1 MVAYNISASRRPL
14 SPLIGRLATF
24 TWWGSLVGLAFFGVY
39 PTTNWLASLRN
50 EHYSLF
56 IASELSMSFVP
67 EFVWL
72 YLSMYA
78 LFLLPPFLLNPEE
91 LKRLAKELILATGI
105 AGLAFVVF
113 PARLGFARTLPEDEL
128 YRTIFEGLFA
138 VDHPFNLVPSLHVVY
153 TTAIGLAVV
162 SHVHFGIRVLLCC
175 WWGAIVSST
184 VLVHQHH
191 LLDVVTGVALAVFMH
206 SFMGGR
212 K

>member
-1 MVAYNISASRRPL
+1 MATNLVASRRPL
-14 SPLIGRLATF
+14 TPLIGRLATF
-24 TWWGSLVGLAFFGVY
+24 TWWGSLVGIAFFVVY

-50 EHYSLF
+50 EHYSLYVVG
-56 IASELSMSFVP
+56 ELSMPFVP
-67 EFVWL
+67 EFVWF
-72 YLSMYA
+72 YFSMYG

-91 LKRLAKELILATGI
+91 LKRLAKELILATGV
-105 AGLAFVVF
+105 AGLVFVAF

-128 YRTIFEGLFA
+128 YRAIFEGLFT

-162 SHVHFGIRVLLCC
+162 FHIRSGTRVLLCC